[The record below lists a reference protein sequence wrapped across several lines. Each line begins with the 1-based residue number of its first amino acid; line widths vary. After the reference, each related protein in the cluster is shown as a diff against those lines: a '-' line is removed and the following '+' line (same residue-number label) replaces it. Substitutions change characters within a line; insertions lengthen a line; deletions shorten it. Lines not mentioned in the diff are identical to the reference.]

1 MDCSGAR
8 RLWSI
13 SCGRSWKGDE
23 VSPGFYDLCT
33 DQARQA
39 IVCSQQEAVD
49 HESEFIGTEHL
60 LLGLLATEGV
70 ARRALA
76 ELGITHESVQPL
88 AAVAE
93 SAHTFTTPRSGNLVF
108 APEFKKTLEYSLRDA
123 LQMGDSAI
131 GTGHLLLGLLRE
143 EWNVGAQL
151 MVSLG
156 VEVSDLRTAIVRMIS
171 SQTSGTT

>member
-1 MDCSGAR
+1 MDCSGSR

-49 HESEFIGTEHL
+49 LESEFIGTEHL

-93 SAHTFTTPRSGNLVF
+93 SAHTFATPRSGNLVF